1 MSGAKTVG
9 RGRGVVKGTAA
20 PSARR
25 RTAMLESR
33 SGHRAVE
40 LTVSLPRPLLC
51 RSLRGV
57 PEGAEPIDRGTS
69 FAARL
74 EMAVDPGVG
83 SPGREAE
90 TMEELLAGVKADER
104 ALRPLRPGEVVE
116 GVVAS
121 VSGDEVLV
129 DLGERSA
136 GVLSLREASGEGM
149 SVDVGERILA
159 AVVQPEGPDGRAVL
173 SMRRARN
180 RRQWSRMTELS
191 KSGEL
196 VEAEVVEAN
205 RGGLVV
211 DVGLRGFVPI
221 SQLSSVG
228 SLSTPGGRGA
238 EPPDVLRAFVGKRLP
253 LKVIEADQRRDRLIL
268 SEKAA
273 AQEVRRRRKE
283 EASLRLSEGEVLD
296 GMVASVTRFGLF
308 VDVGVADGLVHR
320 SEITWD
326 KGVEPTSLYQP
337 GDPVRV
343 LVTAV
348 DRDRKRISLSIKR
361 LEKDPWARALRELQV
376 GADVEATITRVMP
389 YGAFARVQSGIEG
402 LIHVSE
408 IASRHLPSPTEVL
421 RQGEVVRVRVVAI
434 DPERRR
440 LSLSIRQ
447 APGNVVYETRTRSD
461 ANV

>member
-1 MSGAKTVG
+1 MQ
-9 RGRGVVKGTAA
+9 
-20 PSARR
+20 
-25 RTAMLESR
+25 
-33 SGHRAVE
+33 
-40 LTVSLPRPLLC
+40 
-51 RSLRGV
+51 
-57 PEGAEPIDRGTS
+57 
-69 FAARL
+69 
-74 EMAVDPGVG
+74 
-83 SPGREAE
+83 
-90 TMEELLAGVKADER
+90 ELLAGVEADER

-129 DLGERSA
+129 DLGGRSA
-136 GVLSLREASGEGM
+136 GVFSLHEASGEGL
-149 SVDVGERILA
+149 SVEVGEHILA

-173 SMRRARN
+173 SLRRARN
-180 RRQWSRMTELS
+180 RRQWSRMSELT

-211 DVGLRGFVPI
+211 DVGIRGFVPL
-221 SQLSSVG
+221 SQLASVG
-228 SLSTPGGRGA
+228 GLRPQTPGLA
-238 EPPDVLRAFVGKRLP
+238 NAIPDALRAFVGKRLP

-296 GMVASVTRFGLF
+296 GTVASVTTFGLF

-326 KGVEPTSLYQP
+326 KGVEPTSLYRP
-337 GDPVRV
+337 GDAVRV

-348 DRDRKRISLSIKR
+348 DRERGRISLSIKR
-361 LEKDPWARALRELQV
+361 LEEDPWARALRELQV

-389 YGAFARVQSGIEG
+389 YGAFARVPSGIEG

-408 IASRHLPSPTEVL
+408 IASRHVASPSGLIRP
-421 RQGEVVRVRVVAI
+421 GEVVRVRVVAI

-440 LSLSIRQ
+440 LSLSMRQ
-447 APGNVVYETRTRSD
+447 ASGSVVYETRTASD